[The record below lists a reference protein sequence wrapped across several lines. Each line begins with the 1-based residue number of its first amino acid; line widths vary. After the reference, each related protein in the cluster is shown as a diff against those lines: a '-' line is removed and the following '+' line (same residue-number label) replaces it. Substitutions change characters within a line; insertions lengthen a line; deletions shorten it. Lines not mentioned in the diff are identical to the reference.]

1 MQVMG
6 SQKVRKEEKMAYGMF
21 GLKTHFVMPP
31 ISWMSD
37 SPDLADVTLMHGPI
51 LDCWGSM

>member
-21 GLKTHFVMPP
+21 GLKTHLLMPP

-37 SPDLADVTLMHGPI
+37 SPDLSVCGVR
-51 LDCWGSM
+51 

>member
-21 GLKTHFVMPP
+21 GLKTHLLMPP

-37 SPDLADVTLMHGPI
+37 SPDLPVGPSEVRSI
-51 LDCWGSM
+51 LRC